1 MTYLENLWLFLTLLI
16 GIVIVPGMDM
26 LFVLANA
33 ITGGRRMGLAATSGV
48 MAGGAVHT
56 LFGAVG
62 VGVLS
67 SLAPSLLTAMLFVG
81 AAYMAWIGLTMLRH
95 SLTIGAIG
103 AATTRTRWVAFRQG
117 AVTCLLNPKAYVF
130 VMAVY
135 PQFIRPQYGAVWSQ
149 ALVMGILTALTQ
161 LAVYGGLA
169 LAAGQSRDFLVSSRW
184 ATVFAGRTA
193 GLLFIAVAALTAW
206 HGFMSG

>member
-16 GIVIVPGMDM
+16 GIVPGMDM

-103 AATTRTRWVAFRQG
+103 AATTRTQWVAFRQG